1 MGSGEPYRA
10 IEAPAAGRGRRTA
23 TTLALTAAIL
33 VALVLVGVLVARAGV
48 SNTHRDRALAR
59 ERHSYEVML
68 AARSVEAS
76 MASAEAALGRFSI
89 SADRLM
95 GSTYY
100 ADWTLAGAQIDKLR
114 TLVGN
119 DPVEVR
125 LVARLSQLYASRGRE
140 LGRPAA
146 HAFRHEGDR
155 ALTLFNAT
163 GRSQKIVEIDTLLE
177 TLRAHELATLER
189 RYDQSDAAAADAT
202 SLVTLLSLTGLALL
216 AAAGGLAWA
225 VMVAI
230 GRRRRAEAAADDAAD
245 RADWLRAAVTERTR
259 ALSDANARLEAEIGE
274 RAVAE
279 AQLHQMQKMEAV
291 GQLTGGIAHDFNN
304 MLAVVVGG
312 LELARRRL
320 PTGHTAAEHIDR
332 ALDGASRAAALTRRL
347 LGFARAEPLLP
358 EHVDPCALIAGMSE
372 LIDRSL
378 GERVAVE
385 TRVDPGC
392 WPVFV
397 DPLQLENAILN
408 LAVNGRDAMESGG
421 RIVIAA
427 GNVALTDDAI
437 GTLAAGDYARI
448 EVSDDG
454 RGMTPEILARVFE
467 PFFTTKPAGQGTG
480 LGLSQIFGFA
490 RQSGGDVAI
499 RSAPGTGTTVT
510 LYLPRAAARVLPAR
524 ASAEIV
530 PLVPPAPPPSGRP
543 VLLVED
549 DPRVRISTAG
559 ALEELGYTVTACECG
574 ADALTALAVDP
585 TITVMVSDVV
595 MPGMTGPELAATV
608 RERHPQVAILFVT
621 GYAGED
627 GGELI
632 GEALLRKPFTV
643 AALERATAEAFA
655 RAGANA
661 PGPATAVAAAG

>member
-332 ALDGASRAAALTRRL
+332 ALDGAGRAAALTRRL

-372 LIDRSL
+372 LIDSIARRSASRSRR
-378 GERVAVE
+378 GSIPAAGRCSSI
-385 TRVDPGC
+385 R
-392 WPVFV
+392 F
-397 DPLQLENAILN
+397 QLENAILN

-595 MPGMTGPELAATV
+595 MPGMTG
-608 RERHPQVAILFVT
+608 
-621 GYAGED
+621 
-627 GGELI
+627 
-632 GEALLRKPFTV
+632 
-643 AALERATAEAFA
+643 
-655 RAGANA
+655 AGARRDGARTPSAGRDPVRHGLCRRGWRRADRRGAAAQALHGRGAGNA
-661 PGPATAVAAAG
+661 PPRSLARRRR